1 MKISW
6 DSEVDIMMV
15 ELGDV
20 IKRRKSGKFLD
31 IGEAF
36 VDLAEDGTILAIEI
50 KDASKKYPLSEL
62 QQHPATYDDPIS
74 LEEAA
79 PVAGVSAQALRKAC
93 ERGRL
98 AGKKI
103 GRNWTVTI
111 ATLTDYLN
119 SRAHEGPG
127 SASAAS

>member
-1 MKISW
+1 MKITW

-20 IKRRKSGKFLD
+20 AKRRKSGQHL
-31 IGEAF
+31 GVGGAF

-50 KDASKKYPLSEL
+50 MDASKKYPVDEL
-62 QQHPATYDDPIS
+62 RQHPATYDDPIS

-98 AGKKI
+98 A
-103 GRNWTVTI
+103 
-111 ATLTDYLN
+111 
-119 SRAHEGPG
+119 
-127 SASAAS
+127 